1 MKGTD
6 RTVLLAIPVVV
17 LLLGFYFMVLSP
29 KREEA
34 AKLDEEI
41 TNLQSQIGQ
50 QEQVATFAEQA
61 RQEFPTYYGRMVTL
75 GKAVPEQGDQASML
89 VQLNSIANR
98 TDLAFRGLTLG
109 EGTGDGTGQTA
120 AAPAAPAPAAPTDPN
135 AAPPPEGAAPP
146 AEGGAAPASSTT
158 STATATAGTA
168 PPAPA
173 TEAVAANLPIGA
185 SVGPAGLPTLP
196 YDFEMSGGYFE
207 VADFI
212 GQVDKLVQSN
222 EGPEAVSVN
231 GRLLTVD
238 GFALKFEGEEPGAGP
253 VLETQFVMT
262 SYVTPAAQGLTLGAS
277 PGGPAVPSPTT
288 PQATPASNGAV
299 VP

>member
-6 RTVLLAIPVVV
+6 RTILLAIPAVVV
-17 LLLGFYFMVLSP
+17 LLGFYFMVLSP

-34 AKLDEEI
+34 KKLDEEI
-41 TNLQSQIGQ
+41 TNLQAQVDQ

-89 VQLNSIANR
+89 VQLNSISNR
-98 TDLAFRGLTLG
+98 TNLDFRGLTLG
-109 EGTGDGTGQTA
+109 EGSGDGTGQTA
-120 AAPAAPAPAAPTDPN
+120 PTAPAPAAPVDPN
-135 AAPPPEGAAPP
+135 AAPPPAEGGTPP
-146 AEGGAAPASSTT
+146 AEGSATPASSTT
-158 STATATAGTA
+158 STATASAGA
-168 PPAPA
+168 AAPAPA
-173 TEAVAANLPIGA
+173 TEASAASLPIGA

-222 EGPEAVSVN
+222 EGPAAVSVN
-231 GRLLTVD
+231 GRLLTID
-238 GFALKFEGEEPGAGP
+238 GFALKFNGNEPGAGP

-262 SYVTPAAQGLTLGAS
+262 SYVTPAEQGLTLGAS

-288 PQATPASNGAV
+288 PQATPASQGAV